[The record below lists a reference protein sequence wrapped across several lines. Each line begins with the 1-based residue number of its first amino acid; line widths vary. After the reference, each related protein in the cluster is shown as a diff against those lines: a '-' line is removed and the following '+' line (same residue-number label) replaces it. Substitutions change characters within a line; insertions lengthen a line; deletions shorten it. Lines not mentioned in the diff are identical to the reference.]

1 MGHRKIEEAF
11 TRFVKLT
18 TASNH
23 KMYCFLYVTMTIQVI
38 FR

>member
-1 MGHRKIEEAF
+1 MLWKRGRTYVGMGHRKIEEAF

-23 KMYCFLYVTMTIQVI
+23 KM
-38 FR
+38 